1 MYLFS
6 LNLSLFIYLALST
19 FFKFLSFCQSH
30 SIYLSR
36 DKIRELTKDHPDKL
50 EAEKFDNIR
59 ALATMIKK
67 IKNMEIM
74 SQVISKRTAMI
85 INIKKKEIVSQVI
98 SSAEP

>member
-1 MYLFS
+1 MLYFRKAEGAR
-6 LNLSLFIYLALST
+6 I
-19 FFKFLSFCQSH
+19 

-98 SSAEP
+98 SSAEL